1 VSGRLS
7 LSWVHQDRALLCDGH
22 GGYSWVDRDDPRL
35 AEVRLLAETG
45 RVGTVTGGPRDNL
58 LIQGDCRDAWRA
70 LVRIP
75 EWAAAYRGAAKLVYL
90 DPPFNTGQTFAQYD
104 DGLDHSIWLSM
115 MRERLLLARELLA
128 PDGSLWV
135 HLDDAES
142 AYCKV
147 LLDEIFGRSS
157 FVGTIVWEKDRGRRN
172 DTDLSSAHDYIH
184 VYAPSGHGW
193 RTVRNLLPRT
203 ALVDGRYRN
212 PDGDPRGPWL
222 QGDNGTA
229 KSGTE
234 RNRFP
239 VELPSGRVVRPPAG
253 SYWRFSP
260 ATLDTARADGRVW
273 FGRGGDSL
281 PVIKRYRHEV
291 QPGLVPRTWWPAE
304 EVGTNQDAKR
314 DHLRRLFPG
323 TEPFATPKPEPL
335 LRRIIEIATD
345 AGDLVVDGFAGS
357 GTTAAVAHKLGRRWV
372 AVEQSAATVTGFTL
386 PRLRMVVDGTDP
398 GGVTRDSVTTPVT
411 TLPDGVTPADVVA
424 ARRTVAALADAG
436 LLDGVGAEAL
446 GTLHRHLSAAAKS
459 TTTVVREWPGGGGF
473 RTLTVSPA
481 RYELSGGRVLL
492 DTLPPEFVA
501 AQLGFRIAP
510 RGPFT
515 GVRGRTRL
523 VVADGVV
530 DDLLASGAVAALRP
544 DETVTIVGR
553 AVLPGTAALLRTLR
567 PGSRVLKAPDD
578 LLRHRRVLR

>member
-1 VSGRLS
+1 M
-7 LSWVHQDRALLCDGH
+7 LCDEKA
-22 GGYSWVDRDDPRL
+22 GYAWVDRDDPRL
-35 AEVRLLAETG
+35 AEVRLLTETG
-45 RVGTVTGGPRDNL
+45 RVGEVTGGPRDNL

-75 EWAAAYRGAAKLVYL
+75 EWASAYRGGAKLVYL

-147 LLDEIFGRSS
+147 LLDEVFGRSS
-157 FVGTIVWEKDRGRRN
+157 FIGTVVWEKDRGRRN

-184 VYAPSGHGW
+184 VYAPAGPGW

-234 RNRFP
+234 RNRFA

-260 ATLDTARADGRVW
+260 ATLAAARADGRVW

-291 QPGLVPRTWWPAE
+291 QAGLVPRTWWPAD

-323 TEPFATPKPEPL
+323 TEPFATPKPETL
-335 LRRIIEIATD
+335 LRRIIEIATRP
-345 AGDLVVDGFAGS
+345 GDLVVDGFAGS

-372 AVEQSAATVTGFTL
+372 AVERSAATVTGFTL
-386 PRLRMVVDGTDP
+386 PRLRMVVDGADP
-398 GGVTRDSVTTPVT
+398 GGVTRDEIVEATAR
-411 TLPDGVTPADVVA
+411 LPDGVAPADVAA
-424 ARRTVAALADAG
+424 ARRTVAALAGAG
-436 LLDGVGAEAL
+436 LLDGVGDESL
-446 GTLHRHLSAAAKS
+446 GTLHRQLSTAARS
-459 TTTVVREWPGGGGF
+459 TRTVVREWPGGGGF
-473 RTLTVSPA
+473 RSLAVSPA
-481 RYELSGGRVLL
+481 RYELTGGRVLL
-492 DTLPPEFVA
+492 DALPPEFVA
-501 AQLGFRIAP
+501 AQLGFRVAP
-510 RGPFT
+510 HGPFT
-515 GVRGRTRL
+515 GVRGRARL
-523 VVADGVV
+523 AVADGVI
-530 DDLLASGAVAALRP
+530 DDRLASDAVAALAP

-553 AVLPGTAALLRTLR
+553 AVLPGTATLLRTLR

>member
-1 VSGRLS
+1 M
-7 LSWVHQDRALLCDGH
+7 LCDGN
-22 GGYSWVDRDDPRL
+22 GGYAWVDPDDPRL
-35 AEVRLLAETG
+35 AEVRLLGETG
-45 RVGTVTGGPRDNL
+45 RVGDVTGGPRDNL
-58 LIQGDCRDAWRA
+58 LIQGDCRDALRA
-70 LVRIP
+70 LTHIP

-104 DGLDHSIWLSM
+104 DGLDHSIWLAM
-115 MRERLLLARELLA
+115 MRERLLLARDLLA

-147 LLDEIFGRSS
+147 LLDEIFGRPA
-157 FVGTIVWEKDRGRRN
+157 FVGTVVWEKDRGRRN

-184 VYAPSGHGW
+184 VYAPSGPGW
-193 RTVRNLLPRT
+193 RSVRNLLPRT

-229 KSGTE
+229 KSGSE
-234 RNRFP
+234 RNRFA

-260 ATLDTARADGRVW
+260 ATLDRARAEGRVW
-273 FGRGGDSL
+273 FGRTGDSL

-291 QPGLVPRTWWPAE
+291 QPGLVPRTWWPAD

-323 TEPFATPKPEPL
+323 AEPFATPKPEPL
-335 LRRIIEIATD
+335 LRRIIEIATGP
-345 AGDLVVDGFAGS
+345 GDLVVDAFAGS

-372 AVEQSAATVTGFTL
+372 AVEQSAATVAAFTL

-398 GGVTRDSVTTPVT
+398 GGVTRDEAVSPAEP
-411 TLPDGVTPADVVA
+411 LPDGVTPADVVA
-424 ARRTVAALADAG
+424 ARRTVTALAGHG
-436 LLDGVGAEAL
+436 LLDGVGADAL
-446 GTLHRHLSAAAKS
+446 GVLHRRLGLASR
-459 TTTVVREWPGGGGF
+459 TRRTVVREWPGGGGF
-473 RTLTVSPA
+473 RALAVSPA
-481 RYELSGGRVLL
+481 RYRLSGGRLL
-492 DTLPPEFVA
+492 LETLPPEFVA
-501 AQLGFRIAP
+501 AQLGFRVLP
-510 RGPFT
+510 HGPFS

-523 VVADGVV
+523 AVADGVV
-530 DDLLASGAVAALRP
+530 DDRVAADAVAALRP

-553 AVLPGTAALLRTLR
+553 AVLPGTATLLRALR

-578 LLRHRRVLR
+578 LLRHRRVVR